1 MGIQR
6 LVRRLWTGR
15 EAFELQRPRQSS
27 DRCSGTPWAPHS
39 AILTLSPASPNRTI
53 IESSGAMQNEGY
65 QLKPKRF
72 STNRH
77 ALHYPDDP
85 EAGVA
90 FLRDLVDEYD
100 RLLGEQAKGEF

>member
-1 MGIQR
+1 
-6 LVRRLWTGR
+6 
-15 EAFELQRPRQSS
+15 
-27 DRCSGTPWAPHS
+27 
-39 AILTLSPASPNRTI
+39 
-53 IESSGAMQNEGY
+53 MQNEGY